1 MKKAVCTWGEAKDVV
16 ISLENDA
23 FILFEDP
30 DKSHFVHGTVTKG
43 QMDLSA
49 AEAEQLAGELLIA
62 AREARRL
69 EAMCQQHDDA
79 AEQLASELLTA
90 ARETRRL
97 EARRQQHDDAVMEA
111 DGLDLAWYEIK
122 ALKRLPAA
130 LELLCDYHAV
140 NEAEAEAVDMPGP
153 MKFHEKRR
161 KEIEAVIER
170 LKKQQG

>member
-1 MKKAVCTWGEAKDVV
+1 MKKAVCTWGEANDVV

-49 AEAEQLAGELLIA
+49 AEAEQLASELLTA

-69 EAMCQQHDDA
+69 EAMC
-79 AEQLASELLTA
+79 
-90 ARETRRL
+90 
-97 EARRQQHDDAVMEA
+97 QQHDDAVMEA